1 MPYTVFPFGGQI
13 ALWQAIFSDAAS
25 TLSRGMSSQ
34 VTETGRVEP
43 KRRLPQVRVGAV
55 IALALAAGVVA
66 WLVLRDDGDES
77 TPSSATPT
85 RSADTGPGT
94 VSRSALRARAAQ
106 ADQPIYW
113 AGPIPGRRFEVT
125 ETPERIYV
133 RYLPRG
139 ARVGAEKPYL
149 TVATYRHPDAFTATQ
164 TVARHPDTVRIDVGG
179 RGIAFYAR
187 GRPTSVYLA
196 YRGSPYQI
204 EVFHPVPRIAHQLV
218 SSRRVRPIRAG

>member
-1 MPYTVFPFGGQI
+1 MRMSLDVT
-13 ALWQAIFSDAAS
+13 DS
-25 TLSRGMSSQ
+25 TSADH
-34 VTETGRVEP
+34 
-43 KRRLPQVRVGAV
+43 KRRLPQVRLGAV

-77 TPSSATPT
+77 TPNRAAPTP
-85 RSADTGPGT
+85 AVAGT
-94 VSRSALRARAAQ
+94 TSLSALRAKAAQ

-113 AGPIPGRRFEVT
+113 AGRIPGRVFELT

-139 ARVGAEKPYL
+139 AKVGANKPYL
-149 TVATYRHPDAFTATQ
+149 TVATYRHPNAFAATQ
-164 TVARHPDTVRIDVGG
+164 TVARQPGTAQIDVGR
-179 RGIAFYAR
+179 RGVAVYAV

-204 EVFHPVPRIAHQLV
+204 EVFHPVPRIARKLV
-218 SSRRVRPIRAG
+218 SSRRVRPVPAG

>member
-1 MPYTVFPFGGQI
+1 
-13 ALWQAIFSDAAS
+13 
-25 TLSRGMSSQ
+25 MSVE
-34 VTETGRVEP
+34 VTDPTSVAR

-55 IALALAAGVVA
+55 IAVALAAGVVA
-66 WLVLRDDGDES
+66 WLVLRGEGDES

-85 RSADTGPGT
+85 QAAGAGPGT
-94 VSRSALRARAAQ
+94 VTPSALRARAAQ
-106 ADQPIYW
+106 ANQPIYW
-113 AGPIPGRRFEVT
+113 AGPIAGRRFEVT

-149 TVATYRHPDAFTATQ
+149 TVATYRHPNAFTATR
-164 TVARHPDTVRIDVGG
+164 TVAGNPGTVRIDVGA
-179 RGIAFYAR
+179 RGVAFYAR
-187 GRPTSVYLA
+187 GNPTSVYLA

-218 SSRRVRPIRAG
+218 SSRRVRPIPAG